1 MKKEMRRSR
10 GGGGHVAQPRVRRP
24 HQEGW
29 GWSLMTEG
37 ELGEAEGAVW
47 RNRERRDVGLDRP
60 VQQAV
65 MFVELLVE

>member
-1 MKKEMRRSR
+1 
-10 GGGGHVAQPRVRRP
+10 
-24 HQEGW
+24 
-29 GWSLMTEG
+29 MTEG
-37 ELGEAEGAVW
+37 ELGEAEVW